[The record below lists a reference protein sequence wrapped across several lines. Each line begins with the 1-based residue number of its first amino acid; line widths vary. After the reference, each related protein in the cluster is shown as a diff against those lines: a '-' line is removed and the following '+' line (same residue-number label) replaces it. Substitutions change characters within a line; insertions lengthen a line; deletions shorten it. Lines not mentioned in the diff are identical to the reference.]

1 VNQLAMPTRPGPVR
15 AAIVGAGFVGRVHAR
30 AVVAA
35 GGRLVGA
42 ASASWPSAQALG
54 AERTYSSAE
63 EAWADPEVE
72 VVHLCTPNNL
82 HFHQA
87 QAALEAGKHVICEKP
102 LATTYDHALVLVEL
116 AHRRGVVT
124 GVPYV
129 YRYYPM
135 ARQARHV
142 VKTGA
147 LGRVFLLQGVYLQD
161 WMLEP
166 SATNWRVDPER
177 GGASRAFA
185 DIGTHW
191 CDLAEFLS
199 GDAIVSVSSQLRVAV
214 PARPAPAGSH
224 PTFGPVTDV
233 SAGPPMTVTTED
245 VAAVMFKTEGGALG
259 SLLVSQ
265 VSAGHQ
271 NHFQIELTGT
281 GATVSFDHE
290 APDRLQVGHQS
301 ANTVLHADA
310 AFLSP
315 GAARY
320 ARLPPGHPHGYQDCF
335 NAFVA
340 EVYSAVR
347 SGQVD
352 DGQPTFAAGARA
364 AAITEAVVRSAGKDG
379 SWCDVEGAGAAVRPG

>member
-1 VNQLAMPTRPGPVR
+1 
-15 AAIVGAGFVGRVHAR
+15 
-30 AVVAA
+30 
-35 GGRLVGA
+35 
-42 ASASWPSAQALG
+42 
-54 AERTYSSAE
+54 
-63 EAWADPEVE
+63 
-72 VVHLCTPNNL
+72 LCTPNNL
-82 HFHQA
+82 HFHEA
-87 QAALEAGKHVICEKP
+87 KAALEAGKHVICEKP
-102 LATTYDHALVLVEL
+102 LATTYDHALALVEM
-116 AHRRGVVT
+116 AGRRGVVT

-135 ARQARHV
+135 AREARHV

-147 LGRVFLLQGVYLQD
+147 LGRVFLLQGAYLQD

-177 GGASRAFA
+177 GGPSRAFA

-224 PTFGPVTDV
+224 PTFGPVIDV
-233 SAGPPMTVTTED
+233 GASTAMNVTTED
-245 VAAVMFKTEGGALG
+245 VAAVMFKTAGGALG

-265 VSAGHQ
+265 VSAGHH
-271 NHFQIELTGT
+271 NHFQIELTGAR
-281 GATVSFDHE
+281 ATVSFDHD
-290 APDRLQVGHQS
+290 APDRLRVGHQS
-301 ANTVLHADA
+301 ATTMLHADA
-310 AFLSP
+310 ALLSP

-347 SGQVD
+347 SGHVD
-352 DGQPTFAAGARA
+352 EGQPTFASGARA

-379 SWCDVEGAGAAVRPG
+379 SWCDVEGAGATVRPR